1 MKSTLLKFAV
11 VAFVGC
17 GVALAAQAQSS
28 SAAGTPP
35 APPAK
40 VFFFRGTPGMDG
52 GTFANERIMGGFNS
66 AVVKNAPFTAQ
77 VTHESVQVLA
87 DGNRIDRK
95 DTGTIARDSVGR
107 TRREMSLP
115 AIGPLA
121 ASGPVP
127 RLIFIKDPAAGKNY
141 ILNEKKKTALAM
153 NISPK
158 EKGKLR
164 AFRFAHSPMGAKEPV
179 ASTESL
185 GTKTM
190 DGLTVQGTRTTRT
203 IPAGQIGNEKPIV
216 ITVEKW
222 YSPDLQTVVS
232 LTRTDP
238 RFGTTKYQLTN
249 VDRADPP
256 QSLFIVPQDYTIKP
270 INIFKRKFVKQ
281 GMPAPPPPGNF

>member
-1 MKSTLLKFAV
+1 MKSKLLKFAV
-11 VAFVGC
+11 VAFVGY
-17 GVALAAQAQSS
+17 GVALAAHGQSS
-28 SAAGTPP
+28 SIAGTPP

-40 VFFFRGTPGMDG
+40 VLFFRTAPGMD

-66 AVVKNAPFTAQ
+66 DVVRNAPFTAQ
-77 VTHESVQVLA
+77 VTHESIQVLA

-121 ASGPVP
+121 ASGSVP

-141 ILNEKKKTALAM
+141 ILNEKKKTALVM
-153 NISPK
+153 NISF
-158 EKGKLR
+158 KGKLR
-164 AFRFAHSPMGAKEPV
+164 AFRFAHSPMGAKEAIV
-179 ASTESL
+179 STESL

-238 RFGTTKYQLTN
+238 RFGTTSYQLTN

-256 QSLFIVPQDYTIKP
+256 QSLFIVPQDYTVKP
-270 INIFKRKFVKQ
+270 IRMFKRKFATP
-281 GMPAPPPPGNF
+281 GMPAPPPPGDF

>member
-1 MKSTLLKFAV
+1 MKSKIIKFAV
-11 VAFVGC
+11 VAFVGY
-17 GVALAAQAQSS
+17 GVALAAHAQSS
-28 SAAGTPP
+28 SAAVSQP
-35 APPAK
+35 APPSN
-40 VFFFRGTPGMDG
+40 VFFYRGAPGMAG
-52 GTFANERIMGGFNS
+52 GTFAYERIMGGFNS
-66 AVVKNAPFTAQ
+66 DVVRNAPFTAQ
-77 VTHESVQVLA
+77 VTHESIQVLA

-121 ASGPVP
+121 ASGTVP

-141 ILNEKKKTALAM
+141 ILNEKKKTALVM
-153 NISPK
+153 NISF
-158 EKGKLR
+158 KGKLR

-179 ASTESL
+179 KATESL

-222 YSPDLQTVVS
+222 YSPDLRTVVS

-238 RFGTTKYQLTN
+238 RFGTMKYQLTN
-249 VDRADPP
+249 VVRANPP
-256 QSLFIVPQDYTIKP
+256 QSLFIVPQDYTVKP
-270 INIFKRKFVKQ
+270 IRMFKRKFATP
-281 GMPAPPPPGNF
+281 GMPAPPPPGDF

>member
-1 MKSTLLKFAV
+1 MKNTVLKCTV
-11 VAFVGC
+11 
-17 GVALAAQAQSS
+17 VALAGYGIALGAQAQSS
-28 SAAGTPP
+28 SAAVSPP

-40 VFFFRGTPGMDG
+40 VFFFRGTPGMAG

-66 AVVKNAPFTAQ
+66 AVVRNAPFTAQ
-77 VTHESVQVLA
+77 VTHESIQVLA

-121 ASGPVP
+121 ASGAVP

-141 ILNEKKKTALAM
+141 VLDEQKKTALVM
-153 NISPK
+153 NISF
-158 EKGKLR
+158 GKKFR
-164 AFRFAHSPMGAKEPV
+164 AFRFADSPMGAKEPV

-216 ITVEKW
+216 ITIEKW

-249 VDRADPP
+249 VDRAEPP
-256 QSLFIVPQDYTIKP
+256 QSLFIVPQDYTVKP
-270 INIFKRKFVKQ
+270 MGAFKRKFGKP